1 MADRERKQ
9 HRGTPS
15 THLASQLDLVAQFTD
30 QARVGLE
37 RKSETIRIFIAIYS
51 GFLIEA
57 GSGIR
62 CLLEPSVIE
71 QATVAVRKHAPDA
84 PHPQRDRA
92 TRLLATLW
100 SAGIVASI
108 DTEDWIREAP
118 ELPEIC
124 LRMAM
129 LFPDEPDEPERA
141 DDLD

>member
-15 THLASQLDLVAQFTD
+15 THLAGQVDLVAQFTD

-37 RKSETIRIFIAIYS
+37 RESDTVRLFMAVYS

-62 CLLEPSVIE
+62 CLLDPSVIE
-71 QATVAVRKHAPDA
+71 QATVAIRRLAPDA
-84 PHPQRDRA
+84 PHPQRNRA

-108 DTEDWIREAP
+108 DTEHWISEAP

-129 LFPDEPDEPERA
+129 LFPDDPD
-141 DDLD
+141 